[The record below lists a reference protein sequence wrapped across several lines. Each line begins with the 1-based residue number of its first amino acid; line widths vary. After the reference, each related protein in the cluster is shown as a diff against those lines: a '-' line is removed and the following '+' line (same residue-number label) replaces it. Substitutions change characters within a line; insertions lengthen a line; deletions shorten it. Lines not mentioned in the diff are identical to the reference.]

1 WKNRPTYYQLRLAR
15 LAIES
20 VGELL
25 DALLGSE
32 AIRTPLKAFLI
43 ERTRGNP
50 FFIEEIVRAL
60 VDTGVLEGTRGSYRL
75 TKPFSTIDVPPT
87 VRAVL
92 AARVDALPPA
102 EKRLLQEAAVI
113 GQDVPF
119 ALLHTLSGLR
129 EENLRSLLDSLQD
142 SE

>member
-1 WKNRPTYYQLRLAR
+1 
-15 LAIES
+15 
-20 VGELL
+20 
-25 DALLGSE
+25 
-32 AIRTPLKAFLI
+32 
-43 ERTRGNP
+43 
-50 FFIEEIVRAL
+50 
-60 VDTGVLEGTRGSYRL
+60 
-75 TKPFSTIDVPPT
+75 KPFSTIDVPPT

-142 SE
+142 SEFLYTIELFPDLKYTFKHSLTHDVTYNGLLQEQRRDIHARVVNAIEQIYGDRLGEQVERLAHHALQS